1 MLSSPMAGYSFC
13 NFKMGCAMMGGM
25 KGRDL
30 AAPKPIHLRSSLIR
44 KGRFLVHTGELPA
57 GYNVLKAIED
67 EREQR
72 LRKLAR
78 QR

>member
-1 MLSSPMAGYSFC
+1 MAGYSFC
-13 NFKMGCAMMGGM
+13 DFKMGCAMMGGM

-30 AAPKPIHLRSSLIR
+30 ATPKSIHLRSSLIR

>member
-1 MLSSPMAGYSFC
+1 
-13 NFKMGCAMMGGM
+13 M

-30 AAPKPIHLRSSLIR
+30 ATPKPIHLRSSLIR